1 MKMTLHRPLKNKI
14 LLILPFLFFS
24 YSCEMLTDEL
34 MECNDKIV
42 PKLPRKNM
50 LIGKVGSSY
59 SEIISA
65 YIQNADE
72 ETFEYKF
79 SKTGDFPPGLSYR
92 TSGRVFE
99 IYGTANKSGTYTF
112 KVKVELQNVIT
123 GVGDGFC
130 FGKDYDNQRYTIII
144 EE

>member
-1 MKMTLHRPLKNKI
+1 MLFRLLLRKRLLLVLPI
-14 LLILPFLFFS
+14 LLFS

-34 MECNDKIV
+34 LECNDKIV

-72 ETFEYKF
+72 ETFEYEF
-79 SKTGDFPPGLSYR
+79 SMTGNLPAGLGYR
-92 TSGRVFE
+92 SDGRVFE
-99 IYGTANKSGTYTF
+99 IFGKPTEAGTYTF
-112 KVKVELQNVIT
+112 KIKVKLPHVIS

-130 FGKDYDNQRYTIII
+130 FAKDSDRQKYTIII